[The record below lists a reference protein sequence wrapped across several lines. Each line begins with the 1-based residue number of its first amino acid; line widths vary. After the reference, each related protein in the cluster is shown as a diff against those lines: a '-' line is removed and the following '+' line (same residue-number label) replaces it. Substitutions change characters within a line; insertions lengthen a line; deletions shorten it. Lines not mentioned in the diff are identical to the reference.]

1 MTDIDHN
8 ASPDE
13 TGGDIADPVADQP
26 ADQPSDQPAHQ
37 PAEDVATVVIIGRP
51 NVGKSTLFNRIV
63 GSQQAIVEDRPG
75 ITRDRKELEAE
86 WLDVPFRVVDT
97 GGWMPGGDALEAK
110 VSRQVEAAVKDAD
123 VVLFVVD
130 ASVGL
135 TDDDQQIANWIR
147 RSGTEVIVVANKADN
162 ERRETEMWEFMSLG
176 IGEPVPVSALHGRRA
191 GDLLDL
197 VLERFPEHLR
207 QPMNKPVDPWR
218 PVDEDEAAAAAEVEA
233 AVPRVAIVGR
243 PNVGKSTLFNRLVGA
258 DRSVVHD
265 LAGTTRD
272 SIDTMVETE
281 DGPIVFI
288 DTAGM
293 RRKGRIDDSAEY
305 YSFVRALR
313 SIDDADVALLV
324 IDATVGV
331 TAQDQRL
338 AERVDAAG
346 CPIVLILNKWDLVGT
361 EARLEI
367 QAEVARMLG
376 FVADSSVLKISA
388 LSGKNVDKLRP
399 RLQEAI
405 GQYHTRVPTR
415 DVNKVIAA
423 AQQRQPI
430 GGGAKILYA
439 VQGAIDPPTFTLF
452 VNREVPQ
459 HYLRYIERTIRE
471 EFGLGATAIKIRVRK
486 RQ

>member
-1 MTDIDHN
+1 VTDIDDTET
-8 ASPDE
+8 PDTTRHHE
-13 TGGDIADPVADQP
+13 TDP
-26 ADQPSDQPAHQ
+26 
-37 PAEDVATVVIIGRP
+37 EVATVVIIGRP

-75 ITRDRKELEAE
+75 ITRDRKELDAE

-97 GGWMPGGDALEAK
+97 GGWMPGGDALDAK

-147 RSGTEVIVVANKADN
+147 RSKTEVVVVANKADN
-162 ERRETEMWEFMSLG
+162 ERREAEMWEFMSLG

-191 GDLLDL
+191 GDLLDI
-197 VLERFPEHLR
+197 VLERLPEHLR
-207 QPMNKPVDPWR
+207 QPASKPIDPWN
-218 PVDEDEAAAAAEVEA
+218 PDDDDDAAAAAAESEA
-233 AVPRVAIVGR
+233 KVPRVAIVGR
-243 PNVGKSTLFNRLVGA
+243 PNVGKSTLFNRLVGE

-272 SIDTMVETE
+272 SIDTLVET
-281 DGPIVFI
+281 DGGPMVFI

-361 EARLEI
+361 EERLEV
-367 QAEVARMLG
+367 QAEVTRMLG

-388 LSGKNVDKLRP
+388 LTGKNVEKLHP
-399 RLQEAI
+399 RLTEAI

-452 VNREVPQ
+452 VNRDVPQ

-471 EFGLGATAIKIRVRK
+471 EFGLGATAIKMRVRK